1 MVVTISSWL
10 NFGRPA
16 PPWRGSAA
24 GRNFLAP
31 SYYNQRAVCVA
42 SERFFHFSRDSLWLW
57 TSVQCSWSVGH
68 WGWFEVKTGVS
79 CTSVHEDS
87 LQKYPS
93 VVTILTTKCRNEL
106 PGICC
111 RKSNMYIRVHFFT
124 AEKQLQ
130 LVKYPSNYYRQA
142 KRCSAR
148 SHLITAANMYHIG
161 ISVMSLSVLVL
172 DTAHLLQTSTE
183 YSSRNE

>member
-1 MVVTISSWL
+1 
-10 NFGRPA
+10 
-16 PPWRGSAA
+16 
-24 GRNFLAP
+24 
-31 SYYNQRAVCVA
+31 
-42 SERFFHFSRDSLWLW
+42 
-57 TSVQCSWSVGH
+57 
-68 WGWFEVKTGVS
+68 
-79 CTSVHEDS
+79 
-87 LQKYPS
+87 
-93 VVTILTTKCRNEL
+93 
-106 PGICC
+106 
-111 RKSNMYIRVHFFT
+111 MYIRVHFFT
-124 AEKQLQ
+124 AEKQRQ